1 MIRRLKNKISH
12 LFHPVQG
19 EMWCLHR
26 VVEQRS
32 EYPSNR
38 ELELTPAFLEAL
50 ILQRQREG
58 FAFVSIDTLLDSQ
71 SVFPQKR
78 VNITFDDGFRDVYQN
93 AYPLFLKYRIPFT
106 IFLTTD
112 FPEGKADV
120 WWIQLEQGRSVEDFE
135 RLMKQVYASGKP
147 MADVMHA
154 LTGTS
159 PDLPL
164 GRSLALSWPE
174 LREMVDSGLCTIGS
188 HTVSHPGLTRIGAE
202 ACRQELE
209 ASRQIIK
216 DRLGLDA
223 VHLSYPHS
231 MEDDAVRK
239 MMAEAGYVSAALGY
253 GGSIRKGDDKY
264 RLHRKFIVQ
273 E

>member
-1 MIRRLKNKISH
+1 MIRRLKNKLSH
-12 LFHPVQG
+12 LFRPVQG

-26 VVEQRS
+26 VVEKRS

-58 FAFVSIDTLLDSQ
+58 FTFVSIDRLLDSR
-71 SVFPQKR
+71 SLFPQKR
-78 VNITFDDGFRDVYQN
+78 INVTFDDGFRDVYLN
-93 AYPLFLKYRIPFT
+93 AFPLFMKYRIPFT

-112 FPEGKADV
+112 FPEGKADI
-120 WWIQLEQGRSVEDFE
+120 WWIQMEQGHSVEEFE
-135 RLMKQVYASGKP
+135 RLMKQIYESGKP
-147 MADVMHA
+147 MAGVMHA
-154 LTGTS
+154 LTGTL
-159 PDLPL
+159 PDPQLCQ
-164 GRSLALSWPE
+164 SLALSWPE

-202 ACRQELE
+202 AYRQELE

-239 MMAEAGYVSAALGY
+239 SVMEAGYVSAALGY
-253 GGSIRKGDDKY
+253 GGSIRKGDDPY

-273 E
+273 Q

>member
-1 MIRRLKNKISH
+1 MIRRLKNKMSH

-26 VVEQRS
+26 VVETRS

-38 ELELTPAFLEAL
+38 ELELPPAFLEAQ
-50 ILQRQREG
+50 ILKRQSVG
-58 FAFVSIDTLLDSQ
+58 FEFVSIDRLLHPQ
-71 SVFPQKR
+71 SLFPQKR
-78 VNITFDDGFRDVYQN
+78 VNISFDDGFRDVYQN
-93 AYPLFLKYRIPFT
+93 AFPIFLKYRIPFT

-112 FPEGKADV
+112 FPEGKADI

-135 RLMKQVYASGKP
+135 RLMKQVYASDKP
-147 MADVMHA
+147 MADEMHA
-154 LTGTS
+154 LTGTT
-159 PDLPL
+159 PDLSL
-164 GRSLALSWPE
+164 SQSLALSWKE

-209 ASRQIIK
+209 VSRQVIK

-231 MEDDAVRK
+231 MENDTVRK
-239 MMAEAGYVSAALGY
+239 MAAEAGYSSASLGY
-253 GGSIRKGDDKY
+253 GGSIRKGDDVY

>member
-12 LFHPVQG
+12 LFHPIQG

-26 VVEQRS
+26 VVEKRS
-32 EYPSNR
+32 DYPSNR
-38 ELELTPAFLEAL
+38 ELELTPSFLEEL
-50 ILQRQREG
+50 IRKYKSEG
-58 FAFVSIDTLLDSQ
+58 YKFVSIHQLLRSDSILPKKQ
-71 SVFPQKR
+71 INVS
-78 VNITFDDGFRDVYQN
+78 FDDGFLDVYQN
-93 AYPLFLKYRIPFT
+93 AFPLFVKYRIPFT

-112 FPEGKADV
+112 FPEGKADI
-120 WWIQLEQGRSVEDFE
+120 WWIQMEQGRSAEDFE

-147 MADVMHA
+147 MADEMHA

-159 PDLPL
+159 PDLSL
-164 GRSLALSWPE
+164 SRSLALSWKE

-209 ASRQIIK
+209 ASRQVIK

-231 MEDDAVRK
+231 MENDAVRQ
-239 MMAEAGYVSAALGY
+239 MVMEAGYASAALGY
-253 GGSIRKGDDKY
+253 GGSIRKGDDPY

>member
-1 MIRRLKNKISH
+1 MIRKLKNKLSH

-26 VVEQRS
+26 VVEKRS

-38 ELELTPAFLEAL
+38 ELELTPSYLESL
-50 ILQRQREG
+50 ILRRQREG
-58 FAFVSIDTLLDSQ
+58 FVFVGIDSLLRGS
-71 SVFPQKR
+71 SLFPQKR
-78 VNITFDDGFRDVYQN
+78 INVTFDDGFRDVYQH

-120 WWIQLEQGRSVEDFE
+120 WWIQLEQDRSVEDFE
-135 RLMKQVYASGKP
+135 RLMKQVYDSGKP
-147 MADVMHA
+147 MAGVMHA

-159 PDLPL
+159 PDPELC
-164 GRSLALSWPE
+164 RSLALSWSE
-174 LREMVDSGLCTIGS
+174 LREMVESGLCTIGS
-188 HTVSHPGLTRIGAE
+188 HTVSHPGLTRVGAE
-202 ACRQELE
+202 ACRRELE

-231 MEDDAVRK
+231 MENGAVRQ
-239 MMAEAGYVSAALGY
+239 MVMEAGYTSAALGY
-253 GGSIRKGDDKY
+253 GGSIRKGDDLY
-264 RLHRKFIVQ
+264 CLQRKFIVQ

>member
-26 VVEQRS
+26 VVEKRS

-38 ELELTPAFLEAL
+38 ELELTPDFLETL
-50 ILQRQREG
+50 ILKRQSEG
-58 FAFVSIDTLLDSQ
+58 FEFVSIDRLLHSQ
-71 SVFPQKR
+71 SLFPQNR
-78 VNITFDDGFRDVYQN
+78 INVTFDDGFRDVYQN
-93 AYPLFLKYRIPFT
+93 AYPLFLKYGIPFT

-135 RLMKQVYASGKP
+135 RLMKQVYAGDKP
-147 MADVMHA
+147 MADEMHA
-154 LTGTS
+154 WTGTS
-159 PDLPL
+159 PDLSL
-164 GRSLALSWPE
+164 SRSLALTWKE

-202 ACRQELE
+202 ACHQELE
-209 ASRQIIK
+209 ASRRIIK

-231 MEDDAVRK
+231 MENDTVRK
-239 MMAEAGYVSAALGY
+239 MAAEAGYASALLGY
-253 GGSIRKGDDKY
+253 GGSIRKGDDVY

>member
-12 LFHPVQG
+12 LFHPIQG

-26 VVEQRS
+26 VVEKRS
-32 EYPSNR
+32 DCPSNR
-38 ELELTPAFLEAL
+38 DLELTPSFLEGL
-50 ILQRQREG
+50 IRKYKSEG
-58 FAFVSIDTLLDSQ
+58 YEFVSIYQLLRSNTILPKKQ
-71 SVFPQKR
+71 INVS
-78 VNITFDDGFRDVYQN
+78 FDDGFRDVYQN
-93 AYPLFLKYRIPFT
+93 AFPLFMKYRIPFT

-112 FPEGKADV
+112 FPEGKADI
-120 WWIQLEQGRSVEDFE
+120 WWIQMEQGRSVEEFE
-135 RLMKQVYASGKP
+135 RLMKQIYESGKP
-147 MADVMHA
+147 MAEVMHA
-154 LTGTS
+154 LTGT
-159 PDLPL
+159 LPNPQL
-164 GRSLALSWPE
+164 CQSLALSWSE

-209 ASRQIIK
+209 ASKQMIK

-231 MEDDAVRK
+231 MEDDAVR
-239 MMAEAGYVSAALGY
+239 MSVREAGYVSAALGY
-253 GGSIRKGDDKY
+253 GGSIRKGDDQY